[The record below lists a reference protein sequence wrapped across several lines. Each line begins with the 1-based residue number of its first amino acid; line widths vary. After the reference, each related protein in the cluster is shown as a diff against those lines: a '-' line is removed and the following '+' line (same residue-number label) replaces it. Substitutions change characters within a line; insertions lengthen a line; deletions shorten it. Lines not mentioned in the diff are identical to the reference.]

1 MEKEYVVIVKAD
13 VDLEAFDAEVAAD
26 TGAGQIPNRAV
37 TVANPRIGSK
47 RMTHWMLTD
56 EEAETLAQDS
66 RVVAVEIPPD
76 QRTDMDIGLHARQT
90 AVFER
95 QSGNNSTWVNW
106 GLRRCDEASN
116 TFADATTLSGDHLY
130 ALDGTGVDFIVQDSG
145 IQADHPE
152 FYMPNTTEYAS
163 GALVNDAT
171 NGDVFDRS
179 LNVSCL
185 LYTSPSP
192 RD

>member
-56 EEAETLAQDS
+56 EEAETLAQDD

-76 QRTDMDIGLHARQT
+76 QRTDMDI
-90 AVFER
+90 
-95 QSGNNSTWVNW
+95 
-106 GLRRCDEASN
+106 
-116 TFADATTLSGDHLY
+116 
-130 ALDGTGVDFIVQDSG
+130 
-145 IQADHPE
+145 
-152 FYMPNTTEYAS
+152 
-163 GALVNDAT
+163 
-171 NGDVFDRS
+171 
-179 LNVSCL
+179 
-185 LYTSPSP
+185 
-192 RD
+192 